1 MRIAL
6 CFVVYKS
13 LACFDKIK
21 IVGNAVFSAID
32 VIHRFKQYVIAC
44 KGKEHWWYLRKT
56 MSNSKNIYFTLP
68 ATDEQLTHLG
78 VGTVL
83 KITPAIVEHKY
94 SFAEFGN
101 GE

>member
-1 MRIAL
+1 
-6 CFVVYKS
+6 
-13 LACFDKIK
+13 
-21 IVGNAVFSAID
+21 
-32 VIHRFKQYVIAC
+32 
-44 KGKEHWWYLRKT
+44 

-101 GE
+101 GIERIIGIENMSLYSVKGIIGTHLQRIFAEIGPFHIVRGNHQSTLVAL